1 MKHIKRNIFTL
12 LIILFIFA
20 GISYAQKEGD
30 RIIAIVGNDVMLES
44 DLQYQVQLY
53 MRQNQLAQVNPAM
66 IQQIF
71 QQLLNEKILVA
82 KADQDSIEI
91 KPEEISKELDY
102 RLKSL
107 LEQFGTEERIEQV
120 YGMSVGKIRLVLKD
134 DLEKKMKADRLKRK
148 KFPGGIKVS
157 DKEVKE
163 FYNSYKDSLPK
174 AREEYEIYN
183 ISIIRKVTDDEKM
196 LAKEKA
202 QLILDSILR
211 GSDFSEMAK
220 RHSVDFQSAKEGGNL
235 GNARRGMFVPEFED
249 MAYSLKPGEIS
260 PLVET
265 EFGYH
270 IIKLNEKNNDQIN
283 VSHILIDFP
292 KLESNDLQTISFLN
306 ELKADIEANKLT
318 FEEAAKKYSQDPE
331 TASKDGYLGFVTID
345 KLDSSLYV
353 ALKSIQ
359 PGDITGPIKIG
370 DNKNYSYELIKL
382 ESINPEHKLTLET
395 DYDKI
400 KRFAEYF
407 KETSEVEKWVEE
419 IKKHIFVEIKL

>member
-1 MKHIKRNIFTL
+1 MIHIKRNIFLTL
-12 LIILFIFA
+12 LFLFIFA
-20 GISYAQKEGD
+20 GISYSQKEGD

-53 MRQNQLAQVNPAM
+53 MRQNQLSQVNPIL
-66 IQQIF
+66 IQQVF

-82 KADQDSIEI
+82 KAEQDSIEI
-91 KPEEISKELDY
+91 KPEEIAKELDY

-134 DLEKKMKADRLKRK
+134 DLEKKMKADRVKRK
-148 KFPGGIKVS
+148 KFPGGIKVT

-163 FYNSYKDSLPK
+163 FYSQYKDSLPK
-174 AREEYEIYN
+174 AREEYEILN

-211 GSDFSEMAK
+211 GADFSEMAK
-220 RHSVDFQSAKEGGNL
+220 RHSVDLQSAKEGGNL
-235 GNARRGMFVPEFED
+235 GYARRGMFVPAFED

-270 IIKLNEKNNDQIN
+270 IIRLNEKNNDQIN

-292 KLESNDLQTISFLN
+292 KLESNDLQTISFLK
-306 ELKADIEANKLT
+306 ELRADIEANKLT

-331 TASKDGYLGFVTID
+331 TALKEGYLGFVTID

-353 ALKSIQ
+353 SLKAMQ
-359 PGDITGPIKIG
+359 PKDITGPTKIG

-382 ESINPEHKLTLET
+382 KSINPEHKLTLET
-395 DYDKI
+395 DYDKV

-407 KETSEVEKWVEE
+407 KETAEVEKWVEE
-419 IKKHIFVEIKL
+419 IKKNIFVEIKL

>member
-1 MKHIKRNIFTL
+1 MNDLKRNIFFTL
-12 LIILFIFA
+12 IMLFLFA
-20 GISYAQKEGD
+20 GISFSQKEGD
-30 RIIAIVGNDVMLES
+30 RVIAIVGNDIMLES

-53 MRQNQLAQVNPAM
+53 MRQNQLTQVNPIL
-66 IQQIF
+66 IQQVF

-91 KPEEISKELDY
+91 KPEEIAKELDY

-134 DLEKKMKADRLKRK
+134 DLEKKMKADRVKRK

-163 FYNSYKDSLPK
+163 FYNLYKDSLPK
-174 AREEYEIYN
+174 AREEYEISN
-183 ISIIRKVTDDEKM
+183 ISIIRKVTDDEKL

-202 QLILDSILR
+202 QLILDSILK
-211 GSDFSEMAK
+211 GADFSEMAK

-235 GNARRGMFVPEFED
+235 GYARRGMFVPAFED

-270 IIKLNEKNNDQIN
+270 IIRLNEKNNDQIN

-292 KLESNDLQTISFLN
+292 KLESNDLQTISFLK
-306 ELKADIEANKLT
+306 ELKSDIEANKLT

-331 TASKDGYLGFVTID
+331 TSTKEGYLGFVSID

-353 ALKSIQ
+353 SLKSMQ
-359 PGDITGPIKIG
+359 PNDITGPIKIG

-382 ESINPEHKLTLET
+382 KSINPEHKLTLET
-395 DYDKI
+395 DYDKV

-407 KETSEVEKWVEE
+407 KETSEVEKWIEE

>member
-1 MKHIKRNIFTL
+1 MIYIKKNIFLTL
-12 LIILFIFA
+12 LMLLLFA
-20 GISYAQKEGD
+20 GISYSQKEGD

-53 MRQNQLAQVNPAM
+53 MRQNQLSQVNPIL
-66 IQQIF
+66 IQQVF
-71 QQLLNEKILVA
+71 QQLLTEKILVA
-82 KADQDSIEI
+82 KAEQDSIEI
-91 KPEEISKELDY
+91 KPEEIAKELDY

-134 DLEKKMKADRLKRK
+134 DLEKKMKADRVKRK
-148 KFPGGIKVS
+148 KFPGGIKVT

-163 FYNSYKDSLPK
+163 FYSQYKDSLPK
-174 AREEYEIYN
+174 AREEYEILN

-211 GSDFSEMAK
+211 GADFSEMAK

-235 GNARRGMFVPEFED
+235 GYARRGMFVPAFEE

-270 IIKLNEKNNDQIN
+270 IIRLNEKNNDQIN

-292 KLESNDLQTISFLN
+292 KLESNDLQTISFLK
-306 ELKADIEANKLT
+306 ELRADIEANKLT

-331 TASKDGYLGFVTID
+331 TASKEGYLGFVTID

-353 ALKSIQ
+353 SLKAMQ
-359 PGDITGPIKIG
+359 PNDITGPTKIG

-382 ESINPEHKLTLET
+382 KSINPEHNLTLET
-395 DYDKI
+395 DYDKV

-407 KETSEVEKWVEE
+407 KETAEVEKWIEE